1 LLTVERRNEVT
12 VSQEFYS
19 PEEVAAKLG
28 LHVRTVRRF
37 IRAGKLK
44 ATRLGKQYRV
54 AVADLNALAGADPT
68 PVVPR
73 TRRVLVSSIVDVDAI
88 SRTESD
94 RITTLVTSVFTA
106 ARDSANKRIDT
117 LYYEEQGRLRITI
130 HADAGYTASLLG
142 MIDGVLADGRRD

>member
-1 LLTVERRNEVT
+1 M

-19 PEEVAAKLG
+19 PEEVAVKLG
-28 LHVRTVRRF
+28 VHVRTIRRF
-37 IRAGKLK
+37 IGAGKLK
-44 ATRLGKQYRV
+44 ATRIGKQYRI
-54 AVADLNALAGADPT
+54 AAADLSALAGADSA

-73 TRRVLVSSIVDVDAI
+73 TRRVLVSSVVDIDAI

-94 RITTLVTSVFTA
+94 RITTLVTSVFTS

-117 LYYEEQGRLRITI
+117 LYFEEQGRLRITI

-142 MIDGVLADGRRD
+142 MIDGVLDDGRRI